1 MSKENEMRATGNL
14 NRKSSAESMDQ
25 EMREQIEKRAYEIY
39 EARGAEPGH
48 ELEDWVRA
56 ESEMMQQTK
65 LHRAA

>member
-25 EMREQIEKRAYEIY
+25 EMREQIEKRAYELF

-56 ESEMMQQTK
+56 ESEIVQQTR
-65 LHRAA
+65 LLRAA

>member
-1 MSKENEMRATGNL
+1 MSKENQMRATSNV
-14 NRKSSAESMDQ
+14 NRKAPVDGMD
-25 EMREQIEKRAYEIY
+25 EAMREQIEKRAYEIY

>member
-25 EMREQIEKRAYEIY
+25 EMREQIEKRAYELF

-56 ESEMMQQTK
+56 ESEIVQQTRPQ
-65 LHRAA
+65 RAA

>member
-25 EMREQIEKRAYEIY
+25 EMREQIEKRAYEIF

-48 ELEDWVRA
+48 DVEDWVRA
-56 ESEMMQQTK
+56 ESEILQQTRPQ
-65 LHRAA
+65 RAA

>member
-1 MSKENEMRATGNL
+1 MSKQNEMRATGNL

-25 EMREQIEKRAYEIY
+25 EMREQIEKRAYELF

-56 ESEMMQQTK
+56 ESEIVQQTRPQ
-65 LHRAA
+65 RAA

>member
-25 EMREQIEKRAYEIY
+25 EMREQIEKRAYELF

-48 ELEDWVRA
+48 DLEDWVRA
-56 ESEMMQQTK
+56 ESEIVQQTRPQ
-65 LHRAA
+65 RAA

>member
-25 EMREQIEKRAYEIY
+25 EMREQIEKRAYELF

-56 ESEMMQQTK
+56 ELEIVQQTRPQ
-65 LHRAA
+65 RAA

>member
-1 MSKENEMRATGNL
+1 MSKENEMRATSNV
-14 NRKSSAESMDQ
+14 NRKAASDGMNEA
-25 EMREQIEKRAYEIY
+25 MREQIEKRAYEIY

-56 ESEMMQQTK
+56 EAEMMQQTR

>member
-25 EMREQIEKRAYEIY
+25 EMREQIEKRAYEIF

-48 ELEDWVRA
+48 DVEDWVRA
-56 ESEMMQQTK
+56 ELEIVQQTRPQ
-65 LHRAA
+65 RAA

>member
-1 MSKENEMRATGNL
+1 MSKENEMRATSSL

-25 EMREQIEKRAYEIY
+25 EMREQIEKRAYELF

-56 ESEMMQQTK
+56 ELEIVQQTRPQ
-65 LHRAA
+65 RAA